1 MAVTYL
7 LFLTIVMVNFAAKDP
22 PENDWDSF
30 KKALNDFWLKV
41 TRKCFSIITIVN
53 NINSHQSFII
63 FVKQHGFNNINQLQ
77 TKKVNAIS

>member
-1 MAVTYL
+1 
-7 LFLTIVMVNFAAKDP
+7 MVNFAAKDP

-77 TKKVNAIS
+77 TTKVNAIS